1 MVLPAQDKAKEE
13 SGSWSDDDG
22 GFEIQLSRES
32 SGVFNTRFG
41 VSFVCLVGHTQ
52 VVVGTYASS
61 GKFKYRAH
69 NLFSSVFPTSFPNQR
84 CTTMMVPIYLYS
96 QNYYTQ
102 LKPFYYR

>member
-41 VSFVCLVGHTQ
+41 VGVSFACPAGHTIC
-52 VVVGTYASS
+52 TYASS
-61 GKFKYRAH
+61 KKFK
-69 NLFSSVFPTSFPNQR
+69 
-84 CTTMMVPIYLYS
+84 
-96 QNYYTQ
+96 
-102 LKPFYYR
+102 